1 MPTCFPRHDFDA
13 IHSCCF
19 YVFQVIKSIVIYFC
33 SHIELAQTMLRKTV
47 VAFFIATIYINTA
60 YAQEIIK
67 YDKDR
72 WIPGWNG
79 LEELVQDAYKHYE
92 STSPTYAQPTSGRV
106 GFIDGLGSG
115 EGRHGIE
122 VQAVYCWYLSSFD
135 DGCVYPTTFTT
146 TKNLPFDYEFAGLPV
161 KYVYTPNPFA
171 GREFRNEFISDDI
184 VTISA
189 EGGTIVRGCGQPSDC
204 ARIVLTDI
212 TPSTGAHVVYSG
224 ENIRTAN
231 STSQSLLVSQFKAIS
246 EIVRTTSKI
255 LTVSG
260 YDSMELPDQVCTD
273 AEAWCIQSRFSVGLD
288 YFGGVSG
295 NSFGTPLVGVVMW
308 SMRQVSPTMTATD
321 VFERVRKCTWV
332 PDGVT
337 TPDSI
342 WGVGQLRAT
351 HDCLFP
357 VKERVMAET
366 TQIDTTGTTVVTR
379 VVTTSTVAVVDDGVL
394 TTNVITLIEIST
406 DTSVAEDTMV
416 TTEIGFFQDI
426 IPRGTTNRFS
436 LTESVVQI
444 PSTRREMVVTGSPST
459 TQAFVGYTGSLI
471 TTETVTQT
479 FTDKLVR
486 GTRTTVD
493 DVMTSSIRTS
503 TLPVVTTMTTR
514 EGELSTEAVTTED
527 QEITL
532 LVTTNT
538 TTIVVKVEDGIATTT
553 VATVTLTSADTSV
566 RIGVYTTTTVYLPSG
581 ETTIRLSFTEDTTL
595 VSSTQ
600 REMIVTGSPSTTR
613 AFTGYTGSL
622 ITTETV
628 TQTSTDKLVRGTRT
642 TVDGVMTSSIRTSL
656 SSTIISMTTGEGELS
671 TERALPEQLSTLTI
685 TTEIQITTVRSV
697 GNGSTLVITTITETI
712 RDVLVTTM
720 VAYTTEKTIV
730 RHDGVSYATSTVRA
744 TTLRDTTPTATL
756 DTLITEDAE
765 AIPST
770 LQGDKAIITTVVTI
784 TGSYTKDGRTDVFD
798 ISGPPTRIEQRGSLT
813 PSVVKLRLRVFLGG
827 AARRE

>member
-1 MPTCFPRHDFDA
+1 
-13 IHSCCF
+13 
-19 YVFQVIKSIVIYFC
+19 
-33 SHIELAQTMLRKTV
+33 
-47 VAFFIATIYINTA
+47 
-60 YAQEIIK
+60 
-67 YDKDR
+67 
-72 WIPGWNG
+72 
-79 LEELVQDAYKHYE
+79 
-92 STSPTYAQPTSGRV
+92 
-106 GFIDGLGSG
+106 
-115 EGRHGIE
+115 
-122 VQAVYCWYLSSFD
+122 
-135 DGCVYPTTFTT
+135 
-146 TKNLPFDYEFAGLPV
+146 
-161 KYVYTPNPFA
+161 
-171 GREFRNEFISDDI
+171 
-184 VTISA
+184 
-189 EGGTIVRGCGQPSDC
+189 
-204 ARIVLTDI
+204 
-212 TPSTGAHVVYSG
+212 
-224 ENIRTAN
+224 
-231 STSQSLLVSQFKAIS
+231 
-246 EIVRTTSKI
+246 
-255 LTVSG
+255 
-260 YDSMELPDQVCTD
+260 
-273 AEAWCIQSRFSVGLD
+273 
-288 YFGGVSG
+288 
-295 NSFGTPLVGVVMW
+295 MW

-357 VKERVMAET
+357 VKERVVAET

-514 EGELSTEAVTTED
+514 DGELSTEVVTTED
-527 QEITL
+527 QAITL

-566 RIGVYTTTTVYLPSG
+566 RMSVYTTTTVYLPSG
-581 ETTIRLSFTEDTTL
+581 ETTIRFSFTEDTTL

-600 REMIVTGSPSTTR
+600 REMVVTEPPSTTK
-613 AFTGYTGSL
+613 AFVGYTGSL

-628 TQTSTDKLVRGTRT
+628 TQTFTDKLVRGTRT
-642 TVDGVMTSSIRTSL
+642 TVDDVMTSSIRTSL

-671 TERALPEQLSTLTI
+671 TERALPEQLTTLTI

-712 RDVLVTTM
+712 RDVSVTTT

-730 RHDGVSYATSTVRA
+730 RHDGVLYTTSTVRA
-744 TTLRDTTPTATL
+744 TTLRSTTTTSRNAPMPV
-756 DTLITEDAE
+756 TEDTE

-770 LQGDKAIITTVVTI
+770 LQGDKTIITTVVTI

-798 ISGPPTRIEQRGSLT
+798 ISGPPTRTEQRGSLT

-827 AARRE
+827 AAR

>member
-1 MPTCFPRHDFDA
+1 M
-13 IHSCCF
+13 
-19 YVFQVIKSIVIYFC
+19 VQVIKSIVIYFC

-79 LEELVQDAYKHYE
+79 LEELVRDAYKHYE

-106 GFIDGLGSG
+106 GFIDGSSSFNDTK
-115 EGRHGIE
+115 RHGIE

-146 TKNLPFDYEFAGLPV
+146 TTIEDLPYDYEFAGLPV
-161 KYVYTPNPFA
+161 KYVYAPTPRF
-171 GREFRNEFISDDI
+171 GREFRNEFIPDDI

-189 EGGTIVRGCGQPSDC
+189 KGGGISGEGCGLSDAIC
-204 ARIVLTDI
+204 KFILPIDI
-212 TPSTGAHVVYSG
+212 TPSTGAHLVYSG
-224 ENIRTAN
+224 ENGRTAN
-231 STSQSLLVSQFKAIS
+231 STSQSLAIPNFKAIS

-260 YDSMELPDQVCTD
+260 YSKNKTNQVCTG

-288 YFGGVSG
+288 YLGFVDG

-308 SMRQVSPTMTATD
+308 GMRQVSPTMTATD

-379 VVTTSTVAVVDDGVL
+379 VVTTSTVAVVNDGVL

-406 DTSVAEDTMV
+406 DTSVAEETMV

-426 IPRGTTNRFS
+426 IPRGTIDRFS

-514 EGELSTEAVTTED
+514 EGDLSTEAVTTED

-566 RIGVYTTTTVYLPSG
+566 RMSVYTTTTVYLPSG
-581 ETTIRLSFTEDTTL
+581 EITVHF
-595 VSSTQ
+595 SSTESVIQ
-600 REMIVTGSPSTTR
+600 IPSTRREMVVIGSPSTTQ
-613 AFTGYTGSL
+613 AFVGYTGSL

-628 TQTSTDKLVRGTRT
+628 TQTFTDKLVRGTRT
-642 TVDGVMTSSIRTSL
+642 TVDDVMTSSIRTSTL
-656 SSTIISMTTGEGELS
+656 PVVTTMTTGEGELS
-671 TERALPEQLSTLTI
+671 TERALPEQPTTLTI

-712 RDVLVTTM
+712 RDVSVTTT

-730 RHDGVSYATSTVRA
+730 RHDGVLYTTSTVRA

-756 DTLITEDAE
+756 DTLITEDTE

-813 PSVVKLRLRVFLGG
+813 PSVVKLRLRAFLGG
-827 AARRE
+827 AIRRE

>member
-1 MPTCFPRHDFDA
+1 
-13 IHSCCF
+13 
-19 YVFQVIKSIVIYFC
+19 
-33 SHIELAQTMLRKTV
+33 MLRKTV

-79 LEELVQDAYKHYE
+79 LEELVRDAYKHYE

-106 GFIDGLGSG
+106 GFIDGGIG
-115 EGRHGIE
+115 GGGKHGIK

-146 TKNLPFDYEFAGLPV
+146 TTIEDLPYDYEFAGLPV
-161 KYVYTPNPFA
+161 KYVYAPKTPF

-189 EGGTIVRGCGQPSDC
+189 EGGTISGEGCGLPDAIC
-204 ARIVLTDI
+204 KFILPIDI
-212 TPSTGAHVVYSG
+212 TPSTGAHLVYSG
-224 ENIRTAN
+224 ENRRTAN
-231 STSQSLLVSQFKAIS
+231 STSQSLAIPKFKAIA
-246 EIVRTTSKI
+246 EIARTTSKI

-260 YDSMELPDQVCTD
+260 FDPDDGDLTKQVCTG
-273 AEAWCIQSRFSVGLD
+273 AEAWCIQSRFAVGLD
-288 YFGGVSG
+288 YFGAIGEG

-308 SMRQVSPTMTATD
+308 GMRQVSPTMTATD

-366 TQIDTTGTTVVTR
+366 TQIDTTEMTVVTR

-444 PSTRREMVVTGSPST
+444 PSTRREMVVIGSPST

-514 EGELSTEAVTTED
+514 DGELSIEKA
-527 QEITL
+527 L
-532 LVTTNT
+532 LEQST
-538 TTIVVKVEDGIATTT
+538 
-553 VATVTLTSADTSV
+553 TLTLTKETQV
-566 RIGVYTTTTVYLPSG
+566 
-581 ETTIRLSFTEDTTL
+581 TTIRL
-595 VSSTQ
+595 
-600 REMIVTGSPSTTR
+600 
-613 AFTGYTGSL
+613 
-622 ITTETV
+622 
-628 TQTSTDKLVRGTRT
+628 
-642 TVDGVMTSSIRTSL
+642 
-656 SSTIISMTTGEGELS
+656 
-671 TERALPEQLSTLTI
+671 
-685 TTEIQITTVRSV
+685 V
-697 GNGSTLVITTITETI
+697 GNGSILVISTTKETI
-712 RDVLVTTM
+712 RDMSVATT

-730 RHDGVSYATSTVRA
+730 RYDGVSYATSMVRA
-744 TTLRDTTPTATL
+744 TTLRGTTTTAQ
-756 DTLITEDAE
+756 DIFVTEDTE
-765 AIPST
+765 TIPST
-770 LQGDKAIITTVVTI
+770 QQGEKTIVTTVVTI
-784 TGSYTKDGRTDVFD
+784 FGDRNEGNVRHIFNCPGTPSEIFKCPVLPEPKTQQT
-798 ISGPPTRIEQRGSLT
+798 GSLT

-827 AARRE
+827 AVR

>member
-1 MPTCFPRHDFDA
+1 M
-13 IHSCCF
+13 
-19 YVFQVIKSIVIYFC
+19 VQVIKSIVIYFC

-60 YAQEIIK
+60 YAQEVIK

-146 TKNLPFDYEFAGLPV
+146 TTLKNLPYDYEFAGLPV

-189 EGGTIVRGCGQPSDC
+189 KGGTISRSC
-204 ARIVLTDI
+204 AGTSCDYIVLTDI

-224 ENIRTAN
+224 ENSETRMKG
-231 STSQSLLVSQFKAIS
+231 STTLSLHVSQFEAIA

-260 YDSMELPDQVCTD
+260 YNDNKTNQVCTG
-273 AEAWCIQSRFSVGLD
+273 AEAWCIQSRYSVRID
-288 YFGGVSG
+288 NTFTFSG

-308 SMRQVSPTMTATD
+308 GMRQVSPTMTATD

-479 FTDKLVR
+479 FVDQFVR

-493 DVMTSSIRTS
+493 GVTTSPTRTS
-503 TLPVVTTMTTR
+503 TSSLIISMTTGK
-514 EGELSTEAVTTED
+514 GELSTEVVTTED
-527 QEITL
+527 QAITL
-532 LVTTNT
+532 FVTTNT

-566 RIGVYTTTTVYLPSG
+566 RMSVYTTTTVYLPSG
-581 ETTIRLSFTEDTTL
+581 ETTIRFFSTEDTTL

-600 REMIVTGSPSTTR
+600 SEMIVAEPPSTTK
-613 AFTGYTGSL
+613 AFVGYTGSL
-622 ITTETV
+622 VTTETI
-628 TQTSTDKLVRGTRT
+628 TQTSTDQLVRGTRT

-671 TERALPEQLSTLTI
+671 TERALPEQLTTLTI

-712 RDVLVTTM
+712 RDVSVTTT

-730 RHDGVSYATSTVRA
+730 RHDGVLYTTSTVRA
-744 TTLRDTTPTATL
+744 TTLRSTTTTSRNAPMPV
-756 DTLITEDAE
+756 TEDTE

-770 LQGDKAIITTVVTI
+770 LQGDKTIITTVVTI
-784 TGSYTKDGRTDVFD
+784 TGRHTKDGRTDAFD
-798 ISGPPTRIEQRGSLT
+798 ISGPPTRTEQTGSLT

-827 AARRE
+827 AIRRE

>member
-1 MPTCFPRHDFDA
+1 M
-13 IHSCCF
+13 
-19 YVFQVIKSIVIYFC
+19 VQVIKSIVIYFC

-60 YAQEIIK
+60 YAQEVIK

-79 LEELVQDAYKHYE
+79 LEELVRDAYKHYE

-115 EGRHGIE
+115 EKRHGIK

-146 TKNLPFDYEFAGLPV
+146 TTLKNLPFDYEFAGLPV
-161 KYVYTPNPFA
+161 KYVYAPYAHA

-204 ARIVLTDI
+204 ARIVVTDI

-224 ENIRTAN
+224 ENRRTAN
-231 STSQSLLVSQFKAIS
+231 STSQSLIASQFKAIS

-260 YDSMELPDQVCTD
+260 YNDNNTAQVCTG
-273 AEAWCIQSRFSVGLD
+273 AEAWCIQSRYAVRLD
-288 YFGGVSG
+288 NTITFRG

-308 SMRQVSPTMTATD
+308 GMRQVSPTMTATD

-394 TTNVITLIEIST
+394 TTNVITLIKIST
-406 DTSVAEDTMV
+406 DTSVAEDNMV
-416 TTEIGFFQDI
+416 TTTIGFFQDT
-426 IPRGTTNRFS
+426 IPRGTTDRFS
-436 LTESVVQI
+436 STEDVTLVS
-444 PSTRREMVVTGSPST
+444 STQREMTVTEPSST
-459 TQAFVGYTGSLI
+459 TRAFVGYTGSLI

-493 DVMTSSIRTS
+493 GVTTSSIRTS

-553 VATVTLTSADTSV
+553 VATVTLTSTDTSV
-566 RIGVYTTTTVYLPSG
+566 KIGVYTTTTVYFPSG
-581 ETTIRLSFTEDTTL
+581 ETTIRFSFTEDTTL

-600 REMIVTGSPSTTR
+600 REMIVAEPPSTTK
-613 AFTGYTGSL
+613 AFVGYTGSL
-622 ITTETV
+622 VTTETI
-628 TQTSTDKLVRGTRT
+628 TQTSTDQLVRGTRT

-671 TERALPEQLSTLTI
+671 TERVLPEQLTTLTI

-712 RDVLVTTM
+712 RDVSVTTT

-730 RHDGVSYATSTVRA
+730 RHDGVLYTTSTVRA
-744 TTLRDTTPTATL
+744 TTLRSTTTTSRNAPMPV
-756 DTLITEDAE
+756 TEDTE

-813 PSVVKLRLRVFLGG
+813 PSVVKLRLRAFLGG
-827 AARRE
+827 AIRRE

>member
-1 MPTCFPRHDFDA
+1 
-13 IHSCCF
+13 
-19 YVFQVIKSIVIYFC
+19 
-33 SHIELAQTMLRKTV
+33 MLRKTV

-106 GFIDGLGSG
+106 GFIDGSFKLSK
-115 EGRHGIE
+115 RHGIK

-146 TKNLPFDYEFAGLPV
+146 TKNLPYDYKFAGLPV
-161 KYVYTPNPFA
+161 KYVYTLKTPF
-171 GREFRNEFISDDI
+171 GREFRNEFIPDDI

-189 EGGTIVRGCGQPSDC
+189 EGGTISGEGCGLPDAIC
-204 ARIVLTDI
+204 KFILPIDI
-212 TPSTGAHVVYSG
+212 TPSTGAHLVYSG
-224 ENIRTAN
+224 ENRRTAN
-231 STSQSLLVSQFKAIS
+231 STSQSLAIPTFKAIA
-246 EIVRTTSKI
+246 EIARTTSKI

-260 YDSMELPDQVCTD
+260 YGKDKTDQVCTD
-273 AEAWCIQSRFSVGLD
+273 AEAWCIQSRFAVGLD
-288 YFGGVSG
+288 YFGFIGEG

-308 SMRQVSPTMTATD
+308 SVRQVSPTMTATD

-406 DTSVAEDTMV
+406 DTSVAEETMV

-503 TLPVVTTMTTR
+503 TLPVVTTMTTGD
-514 EGELSTEAVTTED
+514 GELSTEAVTTED

-553 VATVTLTSADTSV
+553 VATVTLTSTDTSV
-566 RIGVYTTTTVYLPSG
+566 RMGVYTTTTVYLPSG
-581 ETTIRLSFTEDTTL
+581 ETTIRFSFTEDTTL

-600 REMIVTGSPSTTR
+600 REMIVAEPPSTTK
-613 AFTGYTGSL
+613 AFVGYTGSL

-628 TQTSTDKLVRGTRT
+628 TQTSTDQLVRGTRT

-712 RDVLVTTM
+712 RDVLVTTT

-730 RHDGVSYATSTVRA
+730 RHDGVSYTTSTVRA
-744 TTLRDTTPTATL
+744 TTLRSTTTTSRNAPMPV
-756 DTLITEDAE
+756 TEDTE

-813 PSVVKLRLRVFLGG
+813 PSVVKLRLRAFLGG
-827 AARRE
+827 AAR

>member
-1 MPTCFPRHDFDA
+1 
-13 IHSCCF
+13 
-19 YVFQVIKSIVIYFC
+19 
-33 SHIELAQTMLRKTV
+33 MLRKTV

-60 YAQEIIK
+60 YAQEVIK

-79 LEELVQDAYKHYE
+79 LEELVRDAYKHYE

-106 GFIDGLGSG
+106 GFIDGSSTLSK
-115 EGRHGIE
+115 RHGIK

-146 TKNLPFDYEFAGLPV
+146 TTLKNLPYDYEFAGLPV
-161 KYVYTPNPFA
+161 KYVYAPTPRF
-171 GREFRNEFISDDI
+171 GREFRNEFIPDDI

-189 EGGTIVRGCGQPSDC
+189 KGGGISGEGCGLPDAIC
-204 ARIVLTDI
+204 KFILPIDI
-212 TPSTGAHVVYSG
+212 TPSTGAHVVYSAL
-224 ENIRTAN
+224 NKRNAN
-231 STSQSLLVSQFKAIS
+231 STSQSLAIPTFKAIS

-260 YDSMELPDQVCTD
+260 YSKNKTDQVCTG
-273 AEAWCIQSRFSVGLD
+273 AEAWCIQSRFAVGLD
-288 YFGGVSG
+288 YFGAIGEG

-366 TQIDTTGTTVVTR
+366 TQIDTTEMTVVTR

-406 DTSVAEDTMV
+406 DTSVAEETMV
-416 TTEIGFFQDI
+416 TTETGFFQDT

-566 RIGVYTTTTVYLPSG
+566 RMSVYTTTTVYLPSG
-581 ETTIRLSFTEDTTL
+581 ETTVRFSFTEDTTL

-600 REMIVTGSPSTTR
+600 REMVVAGSPSTTR

-622 ITTETV
+622 VTTETI
-628 TQTSTDKLVRGTRT
+628 TQTSTDQLVRGTRT
-642 TVDGVMTSSIRTSL
+642 TVDGVMTSSIRTPF

-671 TERALPEQLSTLTI
+671 TERALPEQLTTLVI
-685 TTEIQITTVRSV
+685 TTEIQITTVRLV
-697 GNGSTLVITTITETI
+697 GNRSTLVITTITETI
-712 RDVLVTTM
+712 RDVSVTTT

-730 RHDGVSYATSTVRA
+730 RHDGVLYTTSTVRA
-744 TTLRDTTPTATL
+744 TTLRSTTTTSRNAPMPV
-756 DTLITEDAE
+756 TEDTE

-784 TGSYTKDGRTDVFD
+784 TGSYTGDGRTDVFD
-798 ISGPPTRIEQRGSLT
+798 ISGPPTRTEQTGSLT
-813 PSVVKLRLRVFLGG
+813 PSVVKLRLHVFLGG
-827 AARRE
+827 AAR

>member
-1 MPTCFPRHDFDA
+1 M
-13 IHSCCF
+13 
-19 YVFQVIKSIVIYFC
+19 VQVIKSIVIYFC

-79 LEELVQDAYKHYE
+79 LEELVRDAYKHYE

-106 GFIDGLGSG
+106 GFIDGSSNRAK
-115 EGRHGIE
+115 RHGIK

-146 TKNLPFDYEFAGLPV
+146 TTLKNLPYDYEFAGLPV
-161 KYVYTPNPFA
+161 KYVYAPKTPF

-189 EGGTIVRGCGQPSDC
+189 EGGTISGEGCGLPDAIC
-204 ARIVLTDI
+204 KFILPIDI
-212 TPSTGAHVVYSG
+212 TPSTGAHLVYSG
-224 ENIRTAN
+224 ENRRTAN
-231 STSQSLLVSQFKAIS
+231 STSQSLAIPKFKAIS
-246 EIVRTTSKI
+246 EIARTTSKI

-260 YDSMELPDQVCTD
+260 YDSMELPGQVCTG
-273 AEAWCIQSRFSVGLD
+273 AEAWCIQSRFAVGLD
-288 YFGGVSG
+288 YFGAIGEG

-308 SMRQVSPTMTATD
+308 GMRQVSPTMTATD

-337 TPDSI
+337 TPDST

-379 VVTTSTVAVVDDGVL
+379 VVTTSTVAVVDGGVL

-406 DTSVAEDTMV
+406 DTSVAEETMV

-436 LTESVVQI
+436 LTESVVQT
-444 PSTRREMVVTGSPST
+444 PSTRREMVVIGSPST

-486 GTRTTVD
+486 GTRTTADGATV
-493 DVMTSSIRTS
+493 TSSIRTS
-503 TLPVVTTMTTR
+503 TLPVVTTMTTGK
-514 EGELSTEAVTTED
+514 GELSTEVVTTED
-527 QEITL
+527 QAITL

-566 RIGVYTTTTVYLPSG
+566 RMSVYTTTTVYLPSG
-581 ETTIRLSFTEDTTL
+581 ETTIRFSFTEDTTL

-600 REMIVTGSPSTTR
+600 REMIVTEPPSTTK
-613 AFTGYTGSL
+613 AFVGYTGSL
-622 ITTETV
+622 VTTETV
-628 TQTSTDKLVRGTRT
+628 TQTSTDQLVRGTRT
-642 TVDGVMTSSIRTSL
+642 TVDDVMTSSIRTSL

-671 TERALPEQLSTLTI
+671 TERALPEQLTTLTI
-685 TTEIQITTVRSV
+685 TTEIQITTVRLV

-712 RDVLVTTM
+712 RDVSVTTT

-730 RHDGVSYATSTVRA
+730 RHDGVLYTTSTVRA
-744 TTLRDTTPTATL
+744 TTLRDTTL
-756 DTLITEDAE
+756 DTLITEDTE

-770 LQGDKAIITTVVTI
+770 LQGDKMIITTVVTI

-798 ISGPPTRIEQRGSLT
+798 ISGPPTRTEQAGSLT

-827 AARRE
+827 AAR

>member
-1 MPTCFPRHDFDA
+1 
-13 IHSCCF
+13 
-19 YVFQVIKSIVIYFC
+19 
-33 SHIELAQTMLRKTV
+33 MLRKTV

-60 YAQEIIK
+60 YAQEVIK

-92 STSPTYAQPTSGRV
+92 STSLTYAQPTSGRV
-106 GFIDGLGSG
+106 GFIDGLGTG
-115 EGRHGIE
+115 EGRHGIK

-146 TKNLPFDYEFAGLPV
+146 TKNLPYDYEFAGLPV
-161 KYVYTPNPFA
+161 KYVYTSNPFV
-171 GREFRNEFISDDI
+171 GPEYRNEFISDDI

-189 EGGTIVRGCGQPSDC
+189 KVGGVDDGGCPSPPNC
-204 ARIVLTDI
+204 ARIQPFDI

-224 ENIRTAN
+224 ENKRTAN
-231 STSQSLLVSQFKAIS
+231 STSQSLTIPNFKAIS
-246 EIVRTTSKI
+246 EIARTTSKI

-260 YDSMELPDQVCTD
+260 YDSTELPDQVCTG

-288 YFGGVSG
+288 YFDGVSG

-406 DTSVAEDTMV
+406 DTSVTEDTMV

-436 LTESVVQI
+436 STESVVQI
-444 PSTRREMVVTGSPST
+444 PSTRREMVVIGSPST

-553 VATVTLTSADTSV
+553 VATVTLTSTDTSV
-566 RIGVYTTTTVYLPSG
+566 RMSVYTTTTVYLPSG
-581 ETTIRLSFTEDTTL
+581 ETTVRLSFTEDTTL

-600 REMIVTGSPSTTR
+600 REMVVAGSPSTTR

-622 ITTETV
+622 VTTETV
-628 TQTSTDKLVRGTRT
+628 TQTSTDQLVRGTRT

-671 TERALPEQLSTLTI
+671 TERALPEQLTTLTI
-685 TTEIQITTVRSV
+685 TTEIQITTVRLV

-712 RDVLVTTM
+712 RDVSVTTT

-730 RHDGVSYATSTVRA
+730 RHDGVLYTTSTVRA
-744 TTLRDTTPTATL
+744 TTLRNTITTSRNAPMPA
-756 DTLITEDAE
+756 TEDTE

-770 LQGDKAIITTVVTI
+770 LQGDKTMVTTVVTI
-784 TGSYTKDGRTDVFD
+784 TGRHTKDGRTDVFD
-798 ISGPPTRIEQRGSLT
+798 ISGPPTRTEQTGSLT
-813 PSVVKLRLRVFLGG
+813 PSVVKLRLRAFLGG